1 MEDKTKVLNKSDLQ
15 SAMKIKGPFGSF
27 LAGLIIKVLEIDEAN
42 RIQNK
47 YKDYSGPDYSER
59 VLEEVGVKYVIPEG
73 QVDRIPAEGGFI
85 TISNH
90 HFGAIDGLILS
101 AVVGGKRRDYRIL
114 TNFLLSLIPG
124 LKESFMPVNPISDV
138 AKAKSLSGIRMA
150 LSHIANGGALGL
162 FPAGEVAT
170 YQKKNQRTALG
181 RKAKI
186 EDKPWAENI
195 IKIIA
200 KSGLPVVPI
209 YFEGTN
215 SRNFHFLG
223 KIHPRLRTIRLVH
236 ELFNKRGKTVQVR
249 IGQAITAEEIKK
261 FEDTVTLGRYLRS
274 RVYALQADCLPAHHE
289 SAANIKMEPVAEPAA
304 QQDVIREME
313 SISDRILFEN
323 GGYRAY
329 LTKIDQLPA
338 TLHELS
344 RLREITFRAVGE
356 GTGKPLDT
364 DIYDNYFYHLIL
376 WHIENQEIAGSY
388 RLGDGR
394 EIMERHG
401 GIKGFYT
408 ASLFKFKPGAENI
421 LGRCMELGRTFIQEK
436 YQREVLT
443 FKLLLSG
450 LGCAAGSMPHLDYYY
465 GPVSISNAFPD
476 FYRSLII
483 YFLEKMY
490 PIADDERIASPTT
503 PFTPDF
509 LLVNPD
515 DLLAGVKDLDDF
527 NKLLGILSDG
537 KFYIPVL
544 VSKYFKC
551 SAKLICCNID
561 PDFGNCLDGLIL
573 LRFTDYPKNTLR
585 TLTKFMS
592 PEWQERIYAQFGGA
606 E

>member
-15 SAMKIKGPFGSF
+15 SAMKIKGPFGRF

-47 YKDYSGPDYSER
+47 YKDYSGPAYSER
-59 VLEEVGVKYVIPEG
+59 VLEEIGVKYVIPEG

-101 AVVGGKRRDYRIL
+101 AVVGGKRSDYRIL

-150 LSHIANGGALGL
+150 LSHISKGGALGF

-170 YQKKNQRTALG
+170 YQKKKNRTALG
-181 RKAKI
+181 CKPRI
-186 EDKPWAENI
+186 EDKPWADNI

-200 KSGLPVVPI
+200 KSGLPVIPI
-209 YFEGTN
+209 YFDGTN
-215 SRNFHFLG
+215 SRNFHILG
-223 KIHPRLRTIRLVH
+223 KIHPRLRTVRLIH
-236 ELFNKRGKTVQVR
+236 ELFNKRGRTVQVR
-249 IGQAITAEEIKK
+249 IGQPITAETIGQ
-261 FEDTVTLGRYLRS
+261 FEDTGVLGRYLRS
-274 RVYALQADCLPAHHE
+274 RVYALQVSCLPQMDV
-289 SAANIKMEPVAEPAA
+289 SAPGQKMEPVAEPVARE
-304 QQDVIREME
+304 DIIREME

-329 LTKIDQLPA
+329 LTKIDKLPA
-338 TLHELS
+338 TLHELG

-356 GTGKPLDT
+356 GTGTPLDT
-364 DIYDNYFYHLIL
+364 DIYDKYFYHLIL

-394 EIMERHG
+394 EIMEQHG
-401 GIKGFYT
+401 GIGGFYT
-408 ASLFKFKPGAENI
+408 ASLFKFKPGAEKI

-436 YQREVLT
+436 YQREVLS

-450 LGCAAGSMPHLDYYY
+450 LGCAAASMPHLDFYY
-465 GPVSISNAFPD
+465 GPVSISNALPD
-476 FYRSLII
+476 FYKSLIV
-483 YFLEKMY
+483 YFLEKVH
-490 PIADDERIASPTT
+490 PIGDNEKIASPTT
-503 PFTPDF
+503 PFKPDY

-515 DLLAGVKDLDDF
+515 DLLTGINDLDDF
-527 NKLLGILSDG
+527 NKLMGVLSDG
-537 KFYIPVL
+537 QYYIPVL

-551 SAKLICCNID
+551 SAKLICCNVD

-585 TLTKFMS
+585 TLTKFMP
-592 PEWQERIYAQFGGA
+592 PELQEKIFAQFGGA

>member
-15 SAMKIKGPFGSF
+15 SAMKIKGPFGRF

-47 YKDYSGPDYSER
+47 YKDYSGPAYSER
-59 VLEEVGVKYVIPEG
+59 VLEEIGVKYEIPEG
-73 QVDRIPAEGGFI
+73 QIDRIPAEGGFI

-90 HFGAIDGLILS
+90 HYGAIDGLILS
-101 AVVGGKRRDYRIL
+101 AVVGGKRSDYRIL

-150 LSHIANGGALGL
+150 LSHISKGGALGF

-170 YQKKNQRTALG
+170 YQKKKNRTALG
-181 RKAKI
+181 DKPLI
-186 EDKPWAENI
+186 EDKPWADNI

-200 KSGLPVVPI
+200 KSGLPVIPI
-209 YFEGTN
+209 YFDGTN

-223 KIHPRLRTIRLVH
+223 KIHPRLRTVRLIH
-236 ELFNKRGKTVQVR
+236 ELFNKRGRTVQVR
-249 IGQAITAEEIKK
+249 IGQPITAETIGQ
-261 FEDTVTLGRYLRS
+261 FEDTGVLGRYLRS
-274 RVYALQADCLPAHHE
+274 RVYALQVSCLPATGIP
-289 SAANIKMEPVAEPAA
+289 SPGQKMEPVAEPAA
-304 QQDVIREME
+304 RQDIIREME
-313 SISDRILFEN
+313 SISDKILFEN

-338 TLHELS
+338 TLHELG
-344 RLREITFRAVGE
+344 RLRETTFRAVGE

-364 DIYDNYFYHLIL
+364 DIYDTYFYHLIL

-394 EIMERHG
+394 EIMEQHG
-401 GIKGFYT
+401 GIGGFYT
-408 ASLFKFKPGAENI
+408 ASLFKFKPGAEKI

-436 YQREVLT
+436 YQREVLS

-450 LGCAAGSMPHLDYYY
+450 LGCAAGYMPHLDFYY
-465 GPVSISNAFPD
+465 GPVSISNALPD
-476 FYRSLII
+476 FYKSLIV
-483 YFLEKMY
+483 YFLEKVY
-490 PIADDERIASPTT
+490 PIGDNEKIASPTT
-503 PFTPDF
+503 PFKPDY

-515 DLLAGVKDLDDF
+515 DLLTGINDLDAF
-527 NKLLGILSDG
+527 NKLMGILSDN
-537 KFYIPVL
+537 KYYIPVL

-551 SAKLICCNID
+551 SAKLICCNVD

-585 TLTKFMS
+585 TLTKFMP
-592 PEWQERIYAQFGGA
+592 PELQEKIFDQFGGA

>member
-1 MEDKTKVLNKSDLQ
+1 MEDKTKVFNKSDLQ
-15 SAMKIKGPFGSF
+15 SAMKIKGPFGRF
-27 LAGLIIKVLEIDEAN
+27 LSGLIIKVLEIDEAN

-47 YKDYSGPDYSER
+47 YKDYSGPAYSKR
-59 VLEEVGVKYVIPEG
+59 VLEEIGVKYEIPEG
-73 QVDRIPAEGGFI
+73 QVDRIPAKGGFI

-90 HFGAIDGLILS
+90 HYGAIDGLILS
-101 AVVGGKRRDYRIL
+101 AVVGGKRSDYRIL

-150 LSHIANGGALGL
+150 LSHISKGGALGF

-170 YQKKNQRTALG
+170 YQKKKNRTALG
-181 RKAKI
+181 DKPLI
-186 EDKPWAENI
+186 EDKPWADNI

-200 KSGLPVVPI
+200 KSGLPVIPI
-209 YFEGTN
+209 YFDGTN

-223 KIHPRLRTIRLVH
+223 KIHPRLRTVRLIH
-236 ELFNKRGKTVQVR
+236 ELFNKRGRTVQVR
-249 IGQAITAEEIKK
+249 IGQPITAETIGQ
-261 FEDTVTLGRYLRS
+261 FEDTGVLGRYLRS
-274 RVYALQADCLPAHHE
+274 RVYALQVSCLPQMDV
-289 SAANIKMEPVAEPAA
+289 SAPGQKMEPVAEPAA
-304 QQDVIREME
+304 RQDIIREME
-313 SISDRILFEN
+313 SISDKILFEN

-338 TLHELS
+338 TLHELG
-344 RLREITFRAVGE
+344 RLRETTFRAVGE

-364 DIYDNYFYHLIL
+364 DIYDTYFYHLIL

-394 EIMERHG
+394 EIMEQHG
-401 GIKGFYT
+401 GIGGFYT
-408 ASLFKFKPGAENI
+408 ASLFKFKPGAEKI

-436 YQREVLT
+436 YQREVMS

-450 LGCAAGSMPHLDYYY
+450 LGCAAGYMPHLDFYY
-465 GPVSISNAFPD
+465 GPVSISNALPD
-476 FYRSLII
+476 FYKSLIV
-483 YFLEKMY
+483 YFLEKVY
-490 PIADDERIASPTT
+490 PIGDNEKIASPTT
-503 PFTPDF
+503 PFKPDY

-515 DLLAGVKDLDDF
+515 DLLTGINDLDAF
-527 NKLLGILSDG
+527 NKLMGILSDN
-537 KFYIPVL
+537 KYYIPVL

-551 SAKLICCNID
+551 SAKLICFNVD

-585 TLTKFMS
+585 TLTKFMP
-592 PEWQERIYAQFGGA
+592 PELQEKIFDQFGGA

>member
-15 SAMKIKGPFGSF
+15 SAMKIKGPFGRF
-27 LAGLIIKVLEIDEAN
+27 LSGLIIKVLEIDEAN

-47 YKDYSGPDYSER
+47 YKDYSGPAYSKR
-59 VLEEVGVKYVIPEG
+59 VLEEIGVKYEIPEG
-73 QVDRIPAEGGFI
+73 QVDRIPAKGGFI

-90 HFGAIDGLILS
+90 HYGAIDGLILS
-101 AVVGGKRRDYRIL
+101 AVVGGKRSDYRIL

-150 LSHIANGGALGL
+150 LSHISKGGALGF

-170 YQKKNQRTALG
+170 YQKKKNRTALG
-181 RKAKI
+181 DKPLI
-186 EDKPWAENI
+186 EDKPWADNI

-200 KSGLPVVPI
+200 KSGLPVIPI
-209 YFEGTN
+209 YFDGTN

-223 KIHPRLRTIRLVH
+223 KIHPRLRTVRLIH
-236 ELFNKRGKTVQVR
+236 ELFNKRGRTVQVR
-249 IGQAITAEEIKK
+249 IGQPITAETIGQ
-261 FEDTVTLGRYLRS
+261 FEDTGVLGRYLRS
-274 RVYALQADCLPAHHE
+274 RVYALQVSCLPQMDV
-289 SAANIKMEPVAEPAA
+289 SAPGQKMEPVAEPAA
-304 QQDVIREME
+304 RQDIIREME
-313 SISDRILFEN
+313 SISDKILFEN

-338 TLHELS
+338 TLHELG
-344 RLREITFRAVGE
+344 RLRETTFRAVGE

-364 DIYDNYFYHLIL
+364 DIYDTYFYHLIL

-394 EIMERHG
+394 EIMEQHG
-401 GIKGFYT
+401 GIGGFYT
-408 ASLFKFKPGAENI
+408 ASLFKFKPGAEKI

-436 YQREVLT
+436 YQREVMS

-450 LGCAAGSMPHLDYYY
+450 LGCAAGYMPHLDFYY
-465 GPVSISNAFPD
+465 GPVSISNALPD
-476 FYRSLII
+476 FYKSLIV
-483 YFLEKMY
+483 YFLEKVY
-490 PIADDERIASPTT
+490 PIGDNEKIASPTT
-503 PFTPDF
+503 PFKPDY

-515 DLLAGVKDLDDF
+515 DLLTGINDLDAF
-527 NKLLGILSDG
+527 NKLMGILSDN
-537 KFYIPVL
+537 KYYIPVL

-551 SAKLICCNID
+551 SAKLICFNVD

-585 TLTKFMS
+585 TLTKFMP
-592 PEWQERIYAQFGGA
+592 PELQEKIFDQFGGA

>member
-15 SAMKIKGPFGSF
+15 SAMKIKGPFGRF

-47 YKDYSGPDYSER
+47 YKDYSGPAYSER
-59 VLEEVGVKYVIPEG
+59 VLEEIGVKYEIPEG

-90 HFGAIDGLILS
+90 HYGAIDGLILS
-101 AVVGGKRRDYRIL
+101 AVVGGKRSDYRIL

-150 LSHIANGGALGL
+150 LSHISKGGALGF

-170 YQKKNQRTALG
+170 YQKKKNRTALG
-181 RKAKI
+181 DKPLI
-186 EDKPWAENI
+186 EDKPWADNI

-200 KSGLPVVPI
+200 KSGLPVIPI
-209 YFEGTN
+209 YFDGTN

-223 KIHPRLRTIRLVH
+223 KIHPRLRTVRLIH
-236 ELFNKRGKTVQVR
+236 ELFNKRGRTVQVR
-249 IGQAITAEEIKK
+249 IGQPITAETIGQ
-261 FEDTVTLGRYLRS
+261 FEDTGVLGRYLRS
-274 RVYALQADCLPAHHE
+274 RVYALQVSCLPQMDV
-289 SAANIKMEPVAEPAA
+289 SAPGQKMEPVAEPAA
-304 QQDVIREME
+304 RQDIIREME
-313 SISDRILFEN
+313 SISDKILFEN

-338 TLHELS
+338 TLHELG
-344 RLREITFRAVGE
+344 RLRETTFRAVGE

-364 DIYDNYFYHLIL
+364 DIYDTYFYHLIL

-394 EIMERHG
+394 EIMEQHG
-401 GIKGFYT
+401 GIGGFYT
-408 ASLFKFKPGAENI
+408 ASLFKFKPGAEKI

-436 YQREVLT
+436 YQRELLS

-450 LGCAAGSMPHLDYYY
+450 LGCAAGYMPHLDFYY
-465 GPVSISNAFPD
+465 GPVSISNALPD
-476 FYRSLII
+476 FYKSLIV
-483 YFLEKMY
+483 YFLEKVY
-490 PIADDERIASPTT
+490 PIGDNEKIASPTT
-503 PFTPDF
+503 PFKPDY

-515 DLLAGVKDLDDF
+515 DLLTGINDLDAF
-527 NKLLGILSDG
+527 NKLMGILSDN
-537 KFYIPVL
+537 KYYIPVL

-551 SAKLICCNID
+551 SAKLICCNVD

-585 TLTKFMS
+585 TLTKFMP
-592 PEWQERIYAQFGGA
+592 PELQEKIFDQFGGA

>member
-15 SAMKIKGPFGSF
+15 SAMKIKGPFGRF
-27 LAGLIIKVLEIDEAN
+27 LSGLIIKVLEIDEAN

-47 YKDYSGPDYSER
+47 YKDYSGPAYSER
-59 VLEEVGVKYVIPEG
+59 VLEEIGVKYEIPEG

-90 HFGAIDGLILS
+90 HYGAIDGLILS
-101 AVVGGKRRDYRIL
+101 AVVGGKRSDYRIL

-150 LSHIANGGALGL
+150 LSHISKGGALGF

-170 YQKKNQRTALG
+170 YQKKKNRTALG
-181 RKAKI
+181 DKPLI
-186 EDKPWAENI
+186 EDKPWADNI

-200 KSGLPVVPI
+200 KSGLPVIPI
-209 YFEGTN
+209 YFDGTN

-223 KIHPRLRTIRLVH
+223 KIHPRLRTVRLIH
-236 ELFNKRGKTVQVR
+236 ELFNKRGRTVQVR
-249 IGQAITAEEIKK
+249 IGQPITAETIGQ
-261 FEDTVTLGRYLRS
+261 FEDTGVLGRYLRS
-274 RVYALQADCLPAHHE
+274 RVYALQVSCLPQMDV
-289 SAANIKMEPVAEPAA
+289 SAPGQKMEPVAEPAA
-304 QQDVIREME
+304 RQDIIREME
-313 SISDRILFEN
+313 SISDKILFEN

-338 TLHELS
+338 TLHELG
-344 RLREITFRAVGE
+344 RLRETTFRAVGE

-364 DIYDNYFYHLIL
+364 DIYDTYFYHLIL

-394 EIMERHG
+394 EIMEQHG
-401 GIKGFYT
+401 GIGGFYT
-408 ASLFKFKPGAENI
+408 ASLFKFKPGAEKI

-436 YQREVLT
+436 YQRELLS

-450 LGCAAGSMPHLDYYY
+450 LGCAAGYMPHLDFYY
-465 GPVSISNAFPD
+465 GPVSISNTLPD
-476 FYRSLII
+476 FYKSLIV
-483 YFLEKMY
+483 YFLEKVY
-490 PIADDERIASPTT
+490 PIGDNEKIASPTT
-503 PFTPDF
+503 PFKPDY

-515 DLLAGVKDLDDF
+515 DLLTGINDLDAF
-527 NKLLGILSDG
+527 NKLMGILSDN
-537 KFYIPVL
+537 KYYIPVL

-551 SAKLICCNID
+551 SAKLICCNVD

-585 TLTKFMS
+585 TLTKFMP
-592 PEWQERIYAQFGGA
+592 PELQEKIFDQFGGA

>member
-15 SAMKIKGPFGSF
+15 SAMKIKGPFGRF

-47 YKDYSGPDYSER
+47 YKDYLGPAYSER
-59 VLEEVGVKYVIPEG
+59 VLEEIGVKYEIPEG

-90 HFGAIDGLILS
+90 HYGAIDGLILS
-101 AVVGGKRRDYRIL
+101 AVVGGKRSDYRIL

-150 LSHIANGGALGL
+150 LSHISKGGALGF

-170 YQKKNQRTALG
+170 YQKKKNRTALG
-181 RKAKI
+181 DKPLI
-186 EDKPWAENI
+186 EDKPWADNI

-200 KSGLPVVPI
+200 KSGLPVIPI
-209 YFEGTN
+209 YFDGTN

-223 KIHPRLRTIRLVH
+223 KIHPRLRTVRLIH
-236 ELFNKRGKTVQVR
+236 ELFNKRGRTVQVR
-249 IGQAITAEEIKK
+249 IGQPITAETIGQ
-261 FEDTVTLGRYLRS
+261 FEDTGVLGRYLRS
-274 RVYALQADCLPAHHE
+274 RVYALQVSCLPQMDV
-289 SAANIKMEPVAEPAA
+289 SAPGQKMEPVAEPAA
-304 QQDVIREME
+304 RQDIIREME
-313 SISDRILFEN
+313 SISDKILFEN

-338 TLHELS
+338 TLHELG
-344 RLREITFRAVGE
+344 RLRETTFRAVGE

-364 DIYDNYFYHLIL
+364 DIYDTYFYHLIL

-394 EIMERHG
+394 EIMEQHG
-401 GIKGFYT
+401 GIGGFYT
-408 ASLFKFKPGAENI
+408 ASLFKFKPGAEKI

-436 YQREVLT
+436 YQRELLS

-450 LGCAAGSMPHLDYYY
+450 LGCAAGYMPHLDFYY
-465 GPVSISNAFPD
+465 GPVSISNALPD
-476 FYRSLII
+476 FYKSLIV
-483 YFLEKMY
+483 YFLEKVY
-490 PIADDERIASPTT
+490 PIGDNEKIASPTT
-503 PFTPDF
+503 PFKPDY

-515 DLLAGVKDLDDF
+515 DLLTGINDLDAF
-527 NKLLGILSDG
+527 NKLMGILSDN
-537 KFYIPVL
+537 KYYIPVL

-551 SAKLICCNID
+551 SAKLICCNVD

-585 TLTKFMS
+585 TLTKFMP
-592 PEWQERIYAQFGGA
+592 PELQEKIFDQFGGA